1 MRAFLVTSLF
11 FIFSASSQEHF
22 YTEKINILE
31 AEKIKVSVNY
41 FEVLRT
47 KAIVSRNQFSEFV
60 EGLKKVNGRALTGL
74 EIETLQKHLLD
85 QIYLRESFYK
95 LVQTY
100 RYYPKYISGQTT
112 LSFPNR
118 LKGGML
124 ALSASCLLIDN
135 YLLCL
140 KKLQEEDSLRRLMNK
155 GDGGVRIEAEQLQAV
170 VDSFNSRE
178 NRRAFRQALEWFEN
192 SSERVKDLSKSD
204 RQMKSLSLQI
214 NESPA
219 TKVVGRGN
227 LFVDYLRKAKGS
239 TKIVTDSFVS
249 IGSKSSNSASRIFG
263 NSIGAVQFRNGLL
276 YGDKKVAESMKLQLK
291 PLDILLEKTP
301 FRLTDK
307 FIPGHFGHV
316 AIWIGTEAQLKEA
329 GLWNTPFIKP
339 YQKQITAGY
348 CVLEALRDGVQLNT
362 LDHFLD
368 VDDVAVLRC
377 KDHDHKASLEKA
389 MRQVGKEYDFNFDVE
404 TSDKIVCS
412 ELVYHVFP
420 EINWPTSKTM
430 GRYTIS
436 PDNVAVKAVDGLF
449 EMKYFMHDGKDADF
463 ETYKALLGR

>member
-1 MRAFLVTSLF
+1 MRLFLFSCLF
-11 FIFSASSQEHF
+11 FILNASSQEQF
-22 YTEKINILE
+22 YAQKINILE
-31 AEKIKVSVNY
+31 AEKLKVSVNY
-41 FEVLRT
+41 FDDLSR
-47 KAIVSRNQFSEFV
+47 KAIVSRNNFSSFV
-60 EGLKKVNGRALTGL
+60 EDLKKVNGRALTGL
-74 EIETLQKHLLD
+74 EIETLQQHLLE

-178 NRRAFRQALEWFEN
+178 NRKAFREALEWFES
-192 SSERVKDLSKSD
+192 SSETVDELSQKDP
-204 RQMKSLSLQI
+204 QMKSLSAQI

-227 LFVDYLRKAKGS
+227 LFVDYFRKAAGS
-239 TKIVTDSFVS
+239 TKIVRDSIVN
-249 IGSKSSNSASRIFG
+249 IGSKSSNSASKVFG

-276 YGDKKVAESMKLQLK
+276 YGNKKVAESVKLKLK

-316 AIWIGTEAQLKEA
+316 AIWIGTEKQLKEA
-329 GLWNTPFIKP
+329 GLWDTPFIKP
-339 YQKQITAGY
+339 YQEQIKDGY
-348 CVLEALRDGVQLNT
+348 CVLEALRDGVQLNK

-377 KDHDHKASLEKA
+377 KNHDGKSSLEKA

-449 EMKYFMHDGKDADF
+449 EMKYFVHEGKDADF
-463 ETYKALLGR
+463 EKYKSLLGK